1 MDALHPGL
9 LAALEEGFTVLAPN
23 RRAAH
28 SLRLAH
34 GAHLLAA
41 GQRAW
46 LTPDVLTMRAW
57 LERLWF
63 RVRPTSQ
70 RLLSAQQVLVL
81 WERIVSESPAAIPLL
96 NPSSAARAAA
106 RSWDLAQA
114 YGIPLAVIASEGG
127 DEAEAFAHW
136 AGLFEDHCA
145 AQGWLPPARIVHE
158 LARCHALPP
167 TRIQLALGQEPTP
180 AERALLQRLVEQGSL
195 LREDPAPG
203 LSGPTRVFAA
213 ADAEQE
219 VLCAAR
225 WARDQIEAGYKS
237 IGLVVPALA
246 ARRQVLRRVLEDVF
260 VPASRRSGEG
270 VRSVPFVIEAS
281 GTLTEF
287 PIVRT
292 AMDLLALVKGGAPA
306 TTAGRLLRS
315 PFLAGFAAEG
325 SSRALADA
333 RLRSQRTEEVDV
345 SALERLAGAT
355 ACPVLATHL
364 AGMCAALP
372 RSAEVAT
379 ASEWAVRFLS
389 LWTASGWPG
398 DRVPNSDEQQT
409 LAKLND
415 ALSGFGGLDDL
426 LGKLTFQAALAQ
438 FQQWV
443 SSTAFEPQTLPA
455 PITVVDPDSVSG
467 MRFEALWIMGCEAA
481 RLPPAPEPDPFL
493 PLRLQQRA
501 GIPDASAVATRER
514 AERDFAALRGIA
526 DQVVCSWSRHVDD
539 AEQTPSPLLDG
550 LEALTESI
558 DATPTLGGWLQEQ
571 RPVLDRLDDDVA
583 PAVPT
588 GRASGGARIV
598 ELQAACAFRAQAELR
613 LGARP
618 LEKVSPGVDAR
629 ERGNLLHKAL
639 ESLWSEFRG
648 QQGLLAIPPD
658 SLRERVFRTLDRLSV
673 PLLRGASPHRAR
685 LLRIEV
691 DIATRKLCEL
701 LALER
706 DRQPFRVLERPE
718 YAETYTAAG
727 LTLDLKIDRIDV
739 LDDQG
744 GEVVIDYKTGQSS
757 QPSKW
762 WGDRPEQPQ
771 LPLYAVARRARLAAV
786 TFALLNA
793 KESGFSGVA
802 ERDGILPGVRQAK
815 GEWQGLLDDWQR
827 AVDGL
832 IGGYARG
839 DARVDPLPQ
848 ACKNCHLAGLC
859 RIHESRRS
867 PLPDEEGLA

>member
-28 SLRLAH
+28 SLRLAY
-34 GAHLLAA
+34 GGHLLAS

-96 NPSSAARAAA
+96 NPASAARAAA

-114 YGIPLAVIASEGG
+114 YGIPLAEITAEGG
-127 DEAEAFAHW
+127 DEAEAFADW
-136 AGLFEDHCA
+136 ARLFEEHCEGR
-145 AQGWLPPARIVHE
+145 GWLPPARIVHE
-158 LARCHALPP
+158 LTRCESLPP
-167 TRIQLALGQEPTP
+167 ARIQLALGQEPTP
-180 AERALLQRLVEQGSL
+180 AERALLQRLVEQGCL
-195 LREDPAPG
+195 LREDLAPG
-203 LSGPTRVFAA
+203 LPGRTRVFAA
-213 ADAEQE
+213 ADADQE
-219 VLCAAR
+219 VLCSAR
-225 WARDQIEAGYKS
+225 WARDQLEAGCKS

-246 ARRQVLRRVLEDVF
+246 ARRHVLRRVLEDVF
-260 VPASRRSGEG
+260 VPASRRSGEAG
-270 VRSVPFVIEAS
+270 RSVPFTIEAS
-281 GTLTEF
+281 GALTDF
-287 PIVRT
+287 PIVS
-292 AMDLLALVKGGAPA
+292 AALDILALVQGDAPS
-306 TTAGRLLRS
+306 TVAGRVLRS
-315 PFLAGFAAEG
+315 PFLAGVATEG

-333 RLRSQRTEEVDV
+333 RLRSQRTEELDV
-345 SALERLAGAT
+345 PALERLAGAN
-355 ACPVLATHL
+355 ACPVLATHFG
-364 AGMCAALP
+364 AMRAAMP
-372 RSAEVAT
+372 RSGEVAT
-379 ASEWAVRFLS
+379 ASEWAVRFLA
-389 LWTASGWPG
+389 LWTAAGWPG
-398 DRVPNSDEQQT
+398 DRALNSAEQQT

-426 LGKLTFQAALAQ
+426 LGRITFRVALAQ

-443 SSTAFEPQTLPA
+443 SSTAFEPQTVSA

-467 MRFEALWIMGCEAA
+467 MRFEALWIMGCEAT
-481 RLPPAPEPDPFL
+481 RMPPAPEPDPFL

-501 GIPDASAVATRER
+501 GMPDASVAATREG
-514 AERDFAALRGIA
+514 AEREFSALRGIA
-526 DQVVCSWSRHVDD
+526 DQIVCSWAQHVDD

-550 LEALTESI
+550 LERFT
-558 DATPTLGGWLQEQ
+558 DAIGAPLTLGDWLQRQ
-571 RPVLDRLDDDVA
+571 QPPLDRLDDVAA

-588 GRASGGARIV
+588 GRTSGGARVV

-618 LEKVSPGVDAR
+618 LEQVSPGIDAR
-629 ERGNLLHKAL
+629 ERGTLLHKAL
-639 ESLWSEFRG
+639 EALWSEFRG
-648 QQGLLAIPPD
+648 QEGLLAIPVD
-658 SLRERVFRTLDRLSV
+658 TLSERVFRTLDRLSV

-685 LLRIEV
+685 LLAIEV
-691 DIATRKLCEL
+691 EIATRKLCEL

-706 DRQPFRVLERPE
+706 ERQPFRVLERPE
-718 YAETYTAAG
+718 YAETYSAAG

-739 LDDQG
+739 LEGEG

-793 KESGFSGVA
+793 RESGFSGVA
-802 ERDGILPGVRQAK
+802 VRDGILPGVRQAK
-815 GEWQGLLDDWQR
+815 GEWQALLDDWQR

-832 IGGYARG
+832 IAGYARG

-848 ACKNCHLAGLC
+848 ACKSCHLASLC
-859 RIHESRRS
+859 RIHESRRPS
-867 PLPDEEGLA
+867 LSDEETPA